1 MSAPGPPDLASH
13 VRGVGRGTLTTIVTR
28 VADVAAT
35 YGFYAVVARALST
48 ADFGR
53 FAFALAALQ
62 IAAAVA
68 RSGLDQA
75 LLAVPHS
82 AAANR
87 LAASR
92 VALASL
98 ALVVVAALAIL
109 FRREELPAFVP
120 VFIAG
125 LPIVALA
132 QLVIGALRARGSV
145 SLAAAAESVSQPAGA
160 LAFAAVVAAFAP
172 TLANFAIAFVLS
184 WALPL
189 FFAARLEWRGAR
201 LENDVT
207 SRLLTAGT
215 SMLGVFLFQQAA
227 NSADILLL
235 GVVASPD
242 EVAHYAIAQKIA
254 AAFLLLHGAISNAAA
269 PFIRELANDARL
281 LDPFRLMIMRWSLA
295 AGVPLLV
302 ITAGAPSLLLRLF
315 GHEYVAASAIPLAIV
330 SLAGLAYLL
339 SGPAPT
345 ILLCTGR
352 GAVLFRVTAAGAI
365 VLVLC
370 VAALAHLG
378 AIGTAIGVAAGT
390 LLTRLMMVLMVR
402 RYTGLVPI
410 DASLATILGGAVAG
424 AIAARVITGFA
435 GDIAG
440 AAAGV
445 ALAVAIAVAV
455 LRRNRDFAF
464 LQEELLPRRAAKS
477 GASP

>member
-1 MSAPGPPDLASH
+1 MASPNPADLASH
-13 VRGVGRGTLTTIVTR
+13 VRGVGRGTLATMLTR

-35 YGFYAVVARALST
+35 YGYYAVVARSLSA

-62 IAAAVA
+62 IAAAIA
-68 RSGLDQA
+68 RRGFDQA

-92 VALASL
+92 VAVASL
-98 ALVVVAALAIL
+98 GLVVIAAIAIV
-109 FRREELPAFVP
+109 FWREELPPFVP

-132 QLVIGALRARGSV
+132 QLVIGALRARGSI
-145 SLAAAAESVSQPAGA
+145 SMAATAESVSQPVGA
-160 LAFAAVVAAFAP
+160 LLFAAAVAALAP
-172 TLANFAIAFVLS
+172 TIANFAIAFVLS

-201 LENDVT
+201 LERDVT

-235 GVVASPD
+235 GVVAAPG

-254 AAFLLLHGAISNAAA
+254 AAFLVLHGAISNAAA
-269 PFIRELANDARL
+269 PFIRELANDTRL

-302 ITAGAPSLLLRLF
+302 VTTGVPSLLLRLF
-315 GHEYVAASAIPLAIV
+315 GPDYVASSAIPLAIV
-330 SLAGLAYLL
+330 SFAGLAYLL

-352 GAVLFRVTAAGAI
+352 GPVLFRVTATGAI

-370 VAALAHLG
+370 VAAFAHLG
-378 AIGTAIGVAAGT
+378 AVGAAIGVALGT

-402 RYTGLVPI
+402 RYSGLGAI

-424 AIAARVITGFA
+424 SIAARLLDSVA
-435 GDIAG
+435 GELLA

-445 ALAVAIAVAV
+445 TIAVAIAIAV
-455 LRRNRDFAF
+455 LRRNGDFGF
-464 LQEELLPRRAAKS
+464 LQAELLPRRAARS
-477 GASP
+477 AG